1 MSITQLATPRY
12 IHGRVMSLTLM
23 INGLMP
29 LGVIPIGAVAEFVG
43 IEAALM
49 FGAAM
54 LVLIVWLLN
63 VLFPSIKQIDRGHQ
77 ADGANS

>member
-1 MSITQLATPRY
+1 MR
-12 IHGRVMSLTLM
+12 LTLL
-23 INGLMP
+23 IHGLMP
-29 LGVIPIGAVAEFVG
+29 LGVIPVGAMAEFVG

-63 VLFPSIKQIDRGHQ
+63 VLFPGIKKIDRGHQ